1 MSNTLKSYFRSKK
14 RDLSDKSNNG
24 DERKKAK
31 ESNLNLS
38 LNQGD
43 ADIFFFEGIDSLR
56 CVSILCDC
64 LNGRIRCE
72 IFLSEYFMKY

>member
-1 MSNTLKSYFRSKK
+1 MSNILKSYFRSKK
-14 RDLSDKSNNG
+14 RDLSDKLNDG

-43 ADIFFFEGIDSLR
+43 ADIFFLR
-56 CVSILCDC
+56 VLIL
-64 LNGRIRCE
+64 
-72 IFLSEYFMKY
+72 

>member
-1 MSNTLKSYFRSKK
+1 MSNILKSYFRSKK
-14 RDLSDKSNNG
+14 RDLSDKLNDG

-43 ADIFFFEGIDSLR
+43 ADIFFEGIDSLR
-56 CVSILCDC
+56 CLSILCDC
-64 LNGRIRCE
+64 LNGSISCE